1 MKREGAWHAPSRA
14 LRRTVLDRRRGGKN
28 KGRKEERARKGEE
41 ETLSRQAQGSR
52 NRRRSQ

>member
-41 ETLSRQAQGSR
+41 ETLRRQAQGSR